1 MPRIEP
7 RVDCAEAA
15 AATPSRRSAKKT
27 NRGRAGRVPPPVV
40 NRNVRMFF
48 LLGLPPITGQL
59 RRLASLPDWLQR
71 HPQSKANDSR

>member
-1 MPRIEP
+1 
-7 RVDCAEAA
+7 
-15 AATPSRRSAKKT
+15 
-27 NRGRAGRVPPPVV
+27 
-40 NRNVRMFF
+40 MFF